1 MRFLV
6 SGGGTGG
13 HVYPI
18 LTVVAALQSRL
29 QATPAAPRASGSLQ
43 HSDAHKIRFAGTR
56 EGVEAALV
64 ARTDLDFVPIS
75 AGQMHIRNPLRL
87 AVNSGKMARGGVQA
101 LRLMKQWRPDA
112 LFVTGGFV
120 CAPVVWAADRLRIPI
135 LIYLPDV
142 TPGLAVQRL
151 ARYALRV
158 AVTFPEVAA
167 YFPDKAIVTGY
178 PVRQELRRRSLSKDE
193 ARLTFK
199 LQPHR
204 PTVLIFGGS
213 RGSRSINQATAAIL
227 PDLLDSAQVLHITGD
242 LDWESSKARAQGLTP
257 DQRAGYR
264 GFPYLHDDM
273 VAALCAADLVVARA
287 GASTLGEF
295 PALGLPAVLV
305 PLPISGQHQLPN
317 ARYLSDRGAA
327 QIVADADMSHELL
340 PTLQAL
346 LAQPERLAAMSGASA
361 ALAQPEAADRLAD
374 ILLQLSRA
382 QRPN

>member
-1 MRFLV
+1 M
-6 SGGGTGG
+6 
-13 HVYPI
+13 
-18 LTVVAALQSRL
+18 
-29 QATPAAPRASGSLQ
+29 QATPAALHASGSLQ
-43 HSDAHKIRFAGTR
+43 SGNAQQIRFAGTR

-64 ARTDLDFVPIS
+64 ARAGLDFVPIS
-75 AGQMHIRNPLRL
+75 AGQMHIRNPLKL
-87 AVNSGKMARGGVQA
+87 ALNSGKMAKGGLQS
-101 LRLMKQWRPDA
+101 LRLMRQWRPDA

-120 CAPVVWAADRLRIPI
+120 CAPVVWAAHRLHIPI

-151 ARYALRV
+151 ARYAHRV

-167 YFPDKAIVTGY
+167 FFPGKAVVTGY
-178 PVRQELRRRSLSKDE
+178 PVRQELRERSLSRTE
-193 ARLTFK
+193 ARLRFD
-199 LQPHR
+199 LDPHR

-227 PDLLDSAQVLHITGD
+227 PNLLNSAQVLHITGE
-242 LDWESSKARAQGLTP
+242 LDWESSRARAQGLTP
-257 DQRAGYR
+257 DQQAGYR
-264 GFPYLHDDM
+264 CFPYLHDDM

-317 ARYLSDRGAA
+317 ARYLADRGAA
-327 QIVADADMSHELL
+327 QIIADADMNQDLL

-346 LAQPERLAAMSGASA
+346 LAQPDRLDAMSEASTS
-361 ALAQPEAADRLAD
+361 LAHPDAADRLAD
-374 ILLQLSRA
+374 ALLRLGEA
-382 QRPN
+382 QHPN

>member
-1 MRFLV
+1 M
-6 SGGGTGG
+6 
-13 HVYPI
+13 
-18 LTVVAALQSRL
+18 
-29 QATPAAPRASGSLQ
+29 QATPAAPRASVSLHQ
-43 HSDAHKIRFAGTR
+43 GDAQQIRFAGTR

-64 ARTDLDFVPIS
+64 ARAGLDFVPIS

-87 AVNSGKMARGGVQA
+87 ALNSGKMAKGGVQA
-101 LRLMKQWRPDA
+101 LRLMQQWRPDA

-151 ARYALRV
+151 ARYAHRV

-167 YFPDKAIVTGY
+167 YFPDKAVVTGY
-178 PVRQELRRRSLSKDE
+178 PVRQELRRRSLSKAE
-193 ARLTFK
+193 ARLTFD
-199 LQPHR
+199 LVPNR

-227 PDLLDSAQVLHITGD
+227 PDLLDSAQVLHITGE

-257 DQRAGYR
+257 DQQAGYR

-317 ARYLSDRGAA
+317 ARYLADRGAA
-327 QIVADADMSHELL
+327 EIVADADMNQKLL
-340 PTLQAL
+340 PTLRAL
-346 LAQPERLAAMSGASA
+346 LAQPDRLAAMSGASA
-361 ALAQPEAADRLAD
+361 ALAQPDAADRLAD
-374 ILLQLSRA
+374 ALLQLSGA